1 MRTSEEIYHRIRWDP
16 RFDPARFLLGI
27 NIRGAAPK
35 RVPLPAFVPGGDVPW
50 HRILFIEADGEVVWD
65 RRAGVD
71 RVDASS
77 AGRVREARRLRAP
90 FFTARTPVAW
100 DPVAGWRPAEPVP
113 AGPAPTSLRVLT
125 WNTLWDRYDAD
136 RIDTARRRPLLL
148 ESLEQADADVIALQ
162 EVEAGLLDL
171 LLRSP
176 WVRSGYTLGTDP
188 AGPDVDETGLL
199 LLSRLPVREAG
210 LHVLGPHKGV
220 AAVTV
225 ESAAGPLVVAATHL
239 TSDHAENGPARRE
252 AELARLAEVLAGVD
266 GDVVLLGDFN
276 DGGTGPA
283 GVLGVRDA
291 WTEIHGPADPAVTFD
306 PATNPLAAV
315 SSLSGRASRLD
326 RVFLRGSALHAT
338 AARLRGDSP
347 MTPDGLFPSDHYGV
361 AVDVAADGAQPSP
374 GLSDVRPTARTA
386 VVWIPPEDV
395 RPAIQE
401 IRRDHDPRFDR
412 WPPHVTLM
420 FGFVPESEFDRAAPQ
435 LSAAAAATAPFTA
448 RLEGVRAFQ
457 HRDDATVWLDPAAG
471 GADPWTDLRE
481 ALERAFPRH
490 RGEGYIPHLTLGR
503 TRDAERLIARCT
515 GRLDGVSAHVGEL
528 VLLSRRG
535 DEPMRP
541 RATIAL
547 GTGDIH
553 WLDDEAPLVNGQEPS
568 PEQPAGNAPVLT
580 LETDPH
586 PTPTRTAETDPRYA
600 PARTIEADPHPA
612 SARTIEAD
620 PHHAPAQTTETDP
633 HPTSAQTTEADPR
646 PTPTQTTEADP
657 HHAPARLRAV
667 ELVLERLRGALAEG
681 VVEVVG
687 SRRMECALTG
697 ADLDVVA
704 VLPGVP
710 DPADVRARVTAAL
723 PKSAGMRHVT
733 GARVP
738 GLRFRYAGLDVDL
751 MVVAAGSVAPAEAVA
766 RRAEL
771 DEASAIALS
780 AVSDADAVLAAVGER
795 RDRFSG
801 LARQVKA
808 WAKARG
814 LDSAPF
820 GGLPGL
826 AWTILAARTVQEAG
840 DLPESDLLRH
850 FFGTWAAWDWRHP
863 ILLRPDQPE
872 PASGPDQPTPGS
884 GPGRSTPASGPDQ
897 SAPGSAPGQS
907 TPRSGPDRSGPG
919 SGPDRPGPDPVEPAA
934 VRIVTPTAPVRS
946 CTDQVG
952 DGGRD
957 VLTRELYRAWEM
969 LEESGTDQEPP
980 TGLLSPPPMHRRH
993 AAWAVIT
1000 VRETPAEEFDVT
1012 LGRVRGRVRALL
1024 AALEDAGVEDV
1035 HAWPRPYE
1043 TGPGSARFAVGLGRR
1058 PPDATG
1064 LATIAGPWAS
1074 TLRGVSV
1081 EWAGCGEVPTLP

>member
-27 NIRGAAPK
+27 NVRGAAPK

-71 RVDASS
+71 RVDASP

-113 AGPAPTSLRVLT
+113 AGPAPAGLRVLT

-171 LLRSP
+171 LLRAP
-176 WVRSGYTLGTDP
+176 WIRSGYALGADP

-225 ESAAGPLVVAATHL
+225 ESAAGPVVVAATHL

-266 GDVVLLGDFN
+266 GDIVLLGDFN
-276 DGGTGPA
+276 DGGTGLA
-283 GVLGVRDA
+283 GILGVRDA
-291 WTEIHGPADPAVTFD
+291 WIEVHGPADPAVTFD
-306 PATNPLAAV
+306 PAANPLAAV

-326 RVFLRGSALHAT
+326 RVFLSGSALRAT

-361 AVDVAADGAQPSP
+361 AADVAADGAQPSP

-395 RPAIQE
+395 RPTIQE
-401 IRRDHDPRFDR
+401 IRREHDPRFDR

-420 FGFVPESEFDRAAPQ
+420 FGFVPESEFDRAAPL
-435 LSAAAAATAPFTA
+435 LSAAVAATAPFTA
-448 RLEGVRAFQ
+448 RLEGVRAFH

-471 GADPWTDLRE
+471 GAAPWADLRE
-481 ALERAFPRH
+481 ALERAFPRC
-490 RGEGYIPHLTLGR
+490 RGESHVPHLTLGR
-503 TRDAERLIARCT
+503 TREAERLIARCT
-515 GRLDGVSAHVGEL
+515 ARLDGVSAHVGEL
-528 VLLSRRG
+528 MLLSRRG

-547 GTGDIH
+547 GTGEIH
-553 WLDDEAPLVNGQEPS
+553 WLDDGPPLVNGQGTS
-568 PEQPAGNAPVLT
+568 PERRPGNASVLT
-580 LETDPH
+580 VETNRQAE
-586 PTPTRTAETDPRYA
+586 PTRTAEADPRTTPTRTVETNPRTA
-600 PARTIEADPHPA
+600 PARTAK
-612 SARTIEAD
+612 
-620 PHHAPAQTTETDP
+620 TDP
-633 HPTSAQTTEADPR
+633 RT
-646 PTPTQTTEADP
+646 TPTRADETNP
-657 HHAPARLRAV
+657 RTAPTWLRAV
-667 ELVLERLRGALAEG
+667 EPVLERLRAALAEG

-687 SRRMECALTG
+687 SRRMGCTLTG

-704 VLPGVP
+704 ALPGAP

-723 PKSAGMRHVT
+723 PESTGMRHVT

-780 AVSDADAVLAAVGER
+780 AVSDADAVLAAVGGH
-795 RDRFSG
+795 RDRFTG

-826 AWTILAARTVQEAG
+826 AWTILAARTVREAG
-840 DLPESDLLRH
+840 DLPEGDLLRH

-863 ILLRPDQPE
+863 VLLRPDQPE
-872 PASGPDQPTPGS
+872 PGSGPDQPAPGS
-884 GPGRSTPASGPDQ
+884 GPNQ
-897 SAPGSAPGQS
+897 CV
-907 TPRSGPDRSGPG
+907 PG
-919 SGPDRPGPDPVEPAA
+919 SGPDQPEPDPVVPAA
-934 VRIVTPTAPVRS
+934 VRIMTPTAPVRS
-946 CTDQVG
+946 CADQVG

-957 VLTRELYRAWEM
+957 LLTRELYRVWEM
-969 LEESGTDQEPP
+969 LEETRTDQELPA
-980 TGLLSPPPMHRRH
+980 GLLSPPPMHRRH

-1000 VRETPAEEFDVT
+1000 VRETPTEEFGVT

-1024 AALEDAGVEDV
+1024 AALEHAGIADA

-1064 LATIAGPWAS
+1064 LAAIAGPWAS
-1074 TLRGVSV
+1074 TLRGVGV